1 MLHVIGQQYVLCI
14 YLWNITGWGNHMI
27 CNKKYHFVI
36 PSKETMAAFLKL
48 EGGILV
54 SPEKE
59 SLSHLV
65 ELQGHVLHG
74 FFHSNGFGHL
84 LSINGIESGSDLTGH
99 QVMELW
105 DRLCSGLKARYT
117 Y

>member
-1 MLHVIGQQYVLCI
+1 
-14 YLWNITGWGNHMI
+14 MI

-48 EGGILV
+48 EGGGYAF
-54 SPEKE
+54 PEKE

-84 LSINGIESGSDLTGH
+84 LSLNGIETGSDLTGH
-99 QVMELW
+99 QVMDLW
-105 DRLCSGLKARYT
+105 DRLCTGLKARYL
-117 Y
+117 